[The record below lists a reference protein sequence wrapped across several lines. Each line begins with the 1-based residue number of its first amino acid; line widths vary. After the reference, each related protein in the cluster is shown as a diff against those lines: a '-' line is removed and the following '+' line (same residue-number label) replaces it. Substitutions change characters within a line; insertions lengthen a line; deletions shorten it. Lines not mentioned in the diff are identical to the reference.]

1 MSDSGTPPP
10 YRRLFWRGAEHLWL
24 AVCTLGVGF
33 ATGEPLGLLVGGVAY
48 ALGHVY
54 LPDSGWFRRRVDARR
69 GVIEQAEAAR
79 QAAEFQA
86 QRVQLLDNLSSERRR
101 RHQALVVV
109 CEEISAASSEQSG
122 SAELS
127 LSMETR
133 LRKLDE
139 LLWTYLRLLTI
150 EQSLETYLETER
162 RDNLAANTTA
172 AEQEVAALEAEL
184 AEAPGGTSGK
194 AVDPARET
202 RKKLLASR
210 RERLEALRQRVARVA
225 QARANH
231 ELARSEQERLV
242 EQAKLIRADAV
253 AHKNAES
260 LGARIDLSIE
270 HLAETNRWLSDLAEF
285 KDLTAQLPPVPAGAM
300 LNSPPPLPASAR
312 AAASERRT

>member
-1 MSDSGTPPP
+1 MSDPGTPPP

-109 CEEISAASSEQSG
+109 CEEISAASSEQTG
-122 SAELS
+122 AGELS

-162 RDNLAANTTA
+162 RDNLAANASA
-172 AEQEVAALEAEL
+172 AEQEVTSLEAEL
-184 AEAPGGTSGK
+184 RDGPGGATGK
-194 AVDPARET
+194 VADPARET

-210 RERLEALRQRVARVA
+210 RERLEALRQRMARVE

-285 KDLTAQLPPVPAGAM
+285 KDLTTQLPPLPAGAM
-300 LNSPPPLPASAR
+300 LANSASAPSR
-312 AAASERRT
+312 SGAIPEKT

>member
-1 MSDSGTPPP
+1 MTDPASPPP
-10 YRRLFWRGAEHLWL
+10 AYRRLFWRSAEHLWF
-24 AVCTLGVGF
+24 AVGTLGLGF
-33 ATGEPLGLLVGGVAY
+33 ATGEPLGLLIGGVAY

-54 LPDSGWFRRRVDARR
+54 LPDSGWFRRRADDRR
-69 GVIEQAEAAR
+69 SVVEKGEAAR
-79 QAAEFQA
+79 RAAEFEA
-86 QRVQLLDNLSSERRR
+86 QRTQLIEKLSSERRR

-109 CEEISAASSEQSG
+109 CEEISAASADAGSG
-122 SAELS
+122 ELA

-162 RDNLAANTTA
+162 RDQLAANTAA
-172 AEQEVAALEAEL
+172 AEEEVTVLEAEL
-184 AEAPGGTSGK
+184 AGSPA
-194 AVDPARET
+194 DPARET

-210 RERLEALRQRVARVA
+210 RERLEALRQRMARVA
-225 QARANH
+225 QARANQD
-231 ELARSEQERLV
+231 LARSEQERLV

-285 KDLTAQLPPVPAGAM
+285 KDLTTQLPAVPAGTM
-300 LNSPPPLPASAR
+300 LSPARAGRVSPPPIPETR
-312 AAASERRT
+312 

>member
-1 MSDSGTPPP
+1 MTDPATPPP
-10 YRRLFWRGAEHLWL
+10 AYRRLFWRSAEHLWF
-24 AVCTLGVGF
+24 AVGTLGLGF
-33 ATGEPLGLLVGGVAY
+33 ATGEPLGLLLGGVAY

-54 LPDSGWFRRRVDARR
+54 LPDSGWFRRRADARL
-69 GVIEQAEAAR
+69 GVVEKAEAAKR
-79 QAAEFQA
+79 SAEFEA
-86 QRVQLLDNLSSERRR
+86 QRTQLIDKLSSERRR

-109 CEEISAASSEQSG
+109 CEEISAASAEAGSG
-122 SAELS
+122 DLA

-150 EQSLETYLETER
+150 EQSLEAYLETER
-162 RDNLAANTTA
+162 RDSLAANTAA

-184 AEAPGGTSGK
+184 GDAAPGKT
-194 AVDPARET
+194 ADPSRET

-210 RERLEALRQRVARVA
+210 RDRLEALRQRMARVA
-225 QARANH
+225 QARGNQD
-231 ELARSEQERLV
+231 LARSEQERLV

-285 KDLTAQLPPVPAGAM
+285 KDLTAQLPAVPAGAM
-300 LNSPPPLPASAR
+300 LAQPAAARVSPPPVPEKR
-312 AAASERRT
+312 

>member
-54 LPDSGWFRRRVDARR
+54 LPDSAWFRRRVDARL
-69 GVIEQAEAAR
+69 GALEQAEAAR
-79 QAAEFQA
+79 LAAEFQA
-86 QRVQLLDNLSSERRR
+86 QRAQLIEKLSSERRR
-101 RHQALVVV
+101 RHQALIVV
-109 CEEISAASSEQSG
+109 CEEISAASAEQSG
-122 SAELS
+122 AGELS

-150 EQSLETYLETER
+150 EQSLEAYLETER
-162 RDNLAANTTA
+162 RDNLAANTSA
-172 AEQEVAALEAEL
+172 AEQEVASIEAEL
-184 AEAPGGTSGK
+184 ADAPGGGTGK
-194 AVDPARET
+194 AADPARET

-210 RERLEALRQRVARVA
+210 RERLEALRQRMARVA

-285 KDLTAQLPPVPAGAM
+285 KDLTTQLPPLPAGAM
-300 LNSPPPLPASAR
+300 LAKSEATSAR
-312 AAASERRT
+312 SLPTSEKS

>member
-1 MSDSGTPPP
+1 MSELDSPPP
-10 YRRLFWRGAEHLWL
+10 AYRRLFWRSAEHLWL
-24 AVCTLGVGF
+24 ALGTLGLGF
-33 ATGEPLGLLVGGVAY
+33 ASGEPLGLLVGGVAY
-48 ALGHVY
+48 ALVHVY
-54 LPDSGWFRRRVDARR
+54 VPDSGWFRRRVDARLNL
-69 GVIEQAEAAR
+69 VEQGEAAR
-79 QAAEFQA
+79 RAAEFA
-86 QRVQLLDNLSSERRR
+86 TQREQLLGSLSSERRR
-101 RHQALVVV
+101 RYQSLQGV
-109 CEEISAASSEQSG
+109 CGEISAASTEAG
-122 SAELS
+122 AGELA

-150 EQSLETYLETER
+150 EQSLEAYLETER
-162 RDNLAANTTA
+162 RDQLAANA
-172 AEQEVAALEAEL
+172 KSAEEEVAALEAEL
-184 AEAPGGTSGK
+184 AAEPASGAK
-194 AVDPARET
+194 ADPARDT

-210 RERLEALRQRVARVA
+210 RERLEALRQRQARVA

-285 KDLTAQLPPVPAGAM
+285 KDLTAQLPAVPAGTM
-300 LNSPPPLPASAR
+300 LAKSATIPPRLPADTGQGA
-312 AAASERRT
+312 